1 MKTIVLS
8 IICLYCSFSALG
20 QENEFATDFNYLKKQ
35 LESNYAGFNDKVSK
49 NQLEYN
55 KLVSHID
62 TLVKTSTDTL
72 LLESKLKEYVAFFK
86 DDHLQYYVVA
96 EEMKKQAESD
106 NEETT
111 SQTMSLELL
120 PDATIITIPSFER
133 VYKKR
138 LDSLLKS
145 NHNEITSRSTLLIDI
160 RNNGGGI
167 DATFRG
173 LLPYL
178 YTKPFKSYSVEIRV
192 SDDNLKYYENL
203 VNDKSISEN
212 DKQTYKSLI
221 TKMKNTEKDF
231 VNMNDSIVY
240 QESFDKVFALPNKV
254 GILFNSKTASS
265 AEEFLLRARQSSK
278 VTFFGKA
285 TSGTLDYSNPR
296 IVWMPSEKRVMAMPI
311 SRSTRLPENGID
323 DTGILPDSLVNDNKE
338 SIKELIKKMIR

>member
-1 MKTIVLS
+1 MCCVFEITAQS
-8 IICLYCSFSALG
+8 
-20 QENEFATDFNYLKKQ
+20 NEFVTDFNHLKNQVEK
-35 LESNYAGFNDKVSK
+35 NYSGFNDKTSK
-49 NQLEYN
+49 DKTGYNQL
-55 KLVSHID
+55 VSNI
-62 TLVKTSTDTL
+62 LKELQTSKDTL
-72 LLESKLKEYVAFFK
+72 LLESKLKDYIAFFK

-96 EEMKKQAESD
+96 EEMKRQANMV
-106 NEETT
+106 NEETLP
-111 SQTMSLELL
+111 QTPSIKFEN
-120 PDATIITIPSFER
+120 DVTILTIPSFER
-133 VYKKR
+133 EHKKA
-138 LDSLLKS
+138 LDSILKANHHKIISKNLLV
-145 NHNEITSRSTLLIDI
+145 IDI

-178 YTKPFKSYSVEIRV
+178 YTKPFKSYSVEMRV

-221 TKMKNTEKDF
+221 TKMKNTEADF
-231 VNMNDSIVY
+231 VNMNDAIVY
-240 QESFDKVFALPNKV
+240 QESLDRVFTSPNKV

-285 TSGTLDYSNPR
+285 TAGTLDYSNPR
-296 IVWMPSEKRVMAMPI
+296 VVWMPSEKRVLAMPI
-311 SRSTRLPENGID
+311 SRSARLPENGID
-323 DTGILPDSLVNDNKE
+323 DTGVLPDSLVNDNKE